1 MPRLSIDQLISRS
14 CQRNPSAVAFRSK
27 INGVWQATS
36 YAELLATYQQ
46 LAAGLAS
53 VGFKPGRH
61 AAIIAGASWRWMAAY
76 LAILHSGGVVVPID
90 KELKAI
96 ELKHILYDSDA
107 TVLITESPYLELLQH
122 LLADL
127 PKLQRIVLLD
137 DTPVAR
143 DISPDG
149 PARELREAWEKLIKS
164 HQLPEEQIRTIET
177 LARDAF
183 KQLCTPAPREDRHPT
198 PDFLGTESR
207 HLATWIRKGRVQ
219 SWTDLLVKDS
229 LPESVSN
236 PDSPAVVLYTSGT
249 TGQSK
254 GAMLSHVNLAFN
266 IEAGIQHLGL
276 KSGITTLSF
285 LPINHVFEQVCGIL
299 LPLSIGGTISFAES
313 LKKIG
318 ENLVEVQPTFL
329 LGVPAVYRLLLER
342 IMKNIQAKKLTRIL
356 FEIPFT
362 RPLVQAQIRKK
373 VGPGTTFISGGAALD
388 PAVAEGFAKLGL
400 TLFQGYGITETS
412 PIIAAE
418 SPQGSQPGSV
428 GLPMPG
434 VDVRLHQP
442 NPDGVGEILV
452 KGPNVMLGYYNNPA
466 ATAAAIVDGW
476 YHTGDLGRF
485 DAQNNLYI
493 CGRVKN
499 LIVTANGK
507 NVYPEEVE
515 NELLNS
521 PYIAEIMVY
530 GHKTTPT
537 TEEVYAI
544 VYPDQEALDRLAK
557 DNKLKQADI
566 EDLIRREILSF
577 GKNLADYKRVKKFT
591 LREDEFPKTTTR
603 KIKRFVVEPDIP
615 AEG

>member
-1 MPRLSIDQLISRS
+1 MPRLSIDQLIARS
-14 CQRNPSAVAFRSK
+14 CQSNPAVAAFRSK
-27 INGVWQATS
+27 VNGVWQTTS
-36 YAELLATYQQ
+36 YAELLATYRQ
-46 LAAGLAS
+46 LAAGLVS
-53 VGFKPGRH
+53 IGFKPGRH

-76 LAILHSGGVVVPID
+76 LAILHCGGVAVPID
-90 KELKAI
+90 KELKAT
-96 ELKHILYDSDA
+96 ELRHILHDSDA
-107 TVLITESPYLELLQH
+107 TVLLTERPHLELLQD

-127 PKLQRIVLLD
+127 PKLQRIILLD
-137 DTPVAR
+137 DTTVAVE
-143 DISPDG
+143 PAPTG
-149 PARELREAWEKLIKS
+149 PARELQEAWENLIRI
-164 HQLPEEQIRTIET
+164 HRLPEDQTGAIEALARNAFRQLCSPTPQET
-177 LARDAF
+177 LRPV
-183 KQLCTPAPREDRHPT
+183 L
-198 PDFLGTESR
+198 DFLTTESK
-207 HLATWIRKGRVQ
+207 HLATWIRQGRVQ
-219 SWTDLLVKDS
+219 PWTALLVTDS
-229 LPESVSN
+229 LTESASN
-236 PDSPAVVLYTSGT
+236 PDSPAVILYTSGT

-254 GAMLSHVNLAFN
+254 GAMLSHANLAFN
-266 IEAGIQHLGL
+266 IDAGIQHLGL

-299 LPLSIGGTISFAES
+299 LPLSLGGTISFAES

-318 ENLVEVQPTFL
+318 ENLVEVQPSFL

-342 IMKNIQAKKLTRIL
+342 IMKNIRAKPLTRLL
-356 FEIPFT
+356 FELPLT
-362 RPLVQAQIRKK
+362 RPLVQAQIREK

-388 PAVAEGFAKLGL
+388 PAIAKGFAKLGL
-400 TLFQGYGITETS
+400 TLFQGYGITETA

-428 GLPMPG
+428 GLPMPE
-434 VDVRLHQP
+434 VEVKLHRA
-442 NPDGVGEILV
+442 NPDGIGEILV

-485 DAQNNLYI
+485 DARGNLLI

-515 NELLNS
+515 NELLKS
-521 PYIAEIMVY
+521 LYIAEIMVY
-530 GHKTTPT
+530 GHKAAAT

-544 VYPDQEALDRLAK
+544 IYPDQEALDRLAK
-557 DNKLKQADI
+557 GKQLNQADI
-566 EDLIRREILSF
+566 ETRIRQEVLSY

-603 KIKRFVVEPDIP
+603 KIKRFIVEPNIP
-615 AEG
+615 ADG